1 MEPLLTPI
9 RQRSHLLDFA
19 GQLIFLFCLVG
30 FAIIAYLAG
39 GVDFRGYYGAATL
52 ILQGGNPYDYA
63 QLASVLEEVTG
74 YAGNNPFFYPPWF
87 ALPFLPLAYLPF
99 QAARAI
105 WLIIN
110 VVLFI
115 AGLELCRKALNWH
128 ISGWRR
134 WGLYW
139 LTTVVFV
146 VYCLRS
152 EQVGILLF
160 FGLVLALVNYRQNR
174 PVLVGFGLLLA
185 LSKPNIT
192 ILLVVV
198 LVIVLWRWQR
208 KSLVATVAWGA
219 GALLVATVIMGAW
232 WNFDRTDFGS
242 GLQVELDGTAGVSA
256 VRVNTTLPDFLQFG
270 WGVENGNIVTSIIIF
285 AGIGVAAIL
294 LWLLKRQEGSL
305 TLPVLSSALL
315 IFSLAFTPYA
325 LQYDYVPLIL
335 PVFWVIQKMPAMPS
349 RWQWAVGGL
358 LTAGFSVVLWQT
370 DAYEGYWLL
379 LGVSGAFMLTL
390 AQQNSRITTRFG
402 WK

>member
-1 MEPLLTPI
+1 MKPLLTPS

-52 ILQGGNPYDYA
+52 ILRGGNPYDYA
-63 QLASVLEEVTG
+63 QLAPILEEITG

-87 ALPFLPLAYLPF
+87 ALPFLPLALLPF
-99 QAARAI
+99 QIARAV
-105 WLIIN
+105 WLGISAL
-110 VVLFI
+110 LFI
-115 AGLELCRKALNWH
+115 ISLELCRKALDWR

-139 LTTVVFV
+139 LSAIIFA

-152 EQVGILLF
+152 EQVGILLL
-160 FGLVLALVNYRQNR
+160 FGLALALSSYRQNR
-174 PVLVGFGLLLA
+174 PVLVGLGLLLA

-192 ILLVVV
+192 ILLVVG
-198 LVIVLWRWQR
+198 LVIALWQWQR
-208 KSLVATVAWGA
+208 KSVWATMVWGV
-219 GALLVATVIMGAW
+219 GALLAATLIMGAW
-232 WNFDRTDFGS
+232 WDFDRTGFGG
-242 GLQVELDGTAGVSA
+242 GLQVELDGAAGVSA
-256 VRVNTTLPDFLQFG
+256 IRVNTTLPDFLRYG
-270 WGVENGNIVTSIIIF
+270 LGVEN
-285 AGIGVAAIL
+285 AGITTLIIVIAGISSAGSL
-294 LWLLKRQEGSL
+294 LWLLKGQKNGVTMPLLCAS
-305 TLPVLSSALL
+305 LL

-349 RWQWAVGGL
+349 HWQWAVGGL

-379 LGVSGAFMLTL
+379 LGIGSAFMLTL
-390 AQQNSRITTRFG
+390 AQQNSLVQYLED
-402 WK
+402 K